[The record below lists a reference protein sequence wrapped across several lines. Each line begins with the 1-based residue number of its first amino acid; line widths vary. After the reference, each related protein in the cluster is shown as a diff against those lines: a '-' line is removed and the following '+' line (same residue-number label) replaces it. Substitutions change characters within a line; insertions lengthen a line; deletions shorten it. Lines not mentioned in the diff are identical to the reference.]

1 NLPSAVCQGR
11 LTKMAF
17 EGFAECGLR
26 LIADAQ
32 RRLADREILFRE
44 QPRRVPQPPTR
55 QVSKRWCAHQGAEFR
70 CKDRARHRYLA
81 GQCRDAPV
89 PLRLAVDQ
97 TERCADLRIA
107 QGSKPPTV
115 IVRLLLDPYAH
126 RPQEDHINQTSDQ
139 RLRAGTQVARF
150 KGQHFQ
156 GWLQPLV
163 QLLASAGDV
172 NQRWQYAE
180 QWVMVAVY
188 DLKR

>member
-44 QPRRVPQPPTR
+44 QPRRVPQPPTG
-55 QVSKRWCAHQGAEFR
+55 QGSKRWLAHQGAEFR

-89 PLRLAVDQ
+89 PLRLAMDQ
-97 TERCADLRIA
+97 SEGCADLRITQRA
-107 QGSKPPTV
+107 KPPTS
-115 IVRLLLDPYAH
+115 ILRLLLDPYPYSSH
-126 RPQEDHINQTSDQ
+126 EDHINQTSNQ
-139 RLRAGTQVARF
+139 RLRARARVARF
-150 KGQHFQ
+150 IG
-156 GWLQPLV
+156 
-163 QLLASAGDV
+163 
-172 NQRWQYAE
+172 
-180 QWVMVAVY
+180 
-188 DLKR
+188 